1 MNYQYTFTVFT
12 PTYNRAA
19 TLPRVYE
26 SLRLQTFR
34 DFEWLVV
41 DDGSSDGTEQL
52 VKDWQDHSE
61 FPIRYIRQ
69 QNQGKPAATN
79 RATQEAHGEL
89 LATVDSDDACVP
101 ESLERLKY
109 YWDAIPADQKDKFA
123 AVTALCKDQNGHLV
137 GDRFPHDVWDSDAIE
152 LYFKYTIKGDKW
164 GFQRTDAYKE
174 FPFPTP
180 PVPNPRF
187 NCEGLTYLALSR
199 KYKTR
204 FVNEVLKIY
213 SINDGAADHLSLLD
227 PATMTGPALF
237 HKYVLDELTGWLF
250 RSPWKMFRSAI
261 NFSRYSFGIGRG
273 PLAQLRELRSWA
285 ARLLV
290 ALALPLGFAMSFR
303 DKRSA
308 S

>member
-1 MNYQYTFTVFT
+1 VSYRYTFTIFT
-12 PTYNRAA
+12 PTYNRAG

-26 SLRLQTFR
+26 SLRQQTFR

-41 DDGSSDGTEQL
+41 DDGSTDGTEQL
-52 VKDWQDHSE
+52 LHEWQEKSE

-79 RATQEAHGEL
+79 RATQEAQGEL

-109 YWDAIPADQKDKFA
+109 YWDAIPAEQKDKFA

-137 GDRFPHDVWDSDAIE
+137 GDKFPQDVWDADAIE
-152 LYFKYTIKGDKW
+152 LYFKHTIKGDKW

-174 FPFPTP
+174 FPFPTS

-187 NCEGLTYLALSR
+187 NCEGLTYLELSR

-204 FVNEVLKIY
+204 FVNEILKIY
-213 SINDGAADHLSLLD
+213 HIHDGASDHLSLLD
-227 PATMTGPALF
+227 PATMTGPAMF
-237 HKYVLDELTGWLF
+237 HKYVLEQLTGWLF

-261 NFSRYSFGIGRG
+261 NFSRYSFGMGNG
-273 PLAQLRELRSWA
+273 AWSQLKELHSGMG
-285 ARLLV
+285 RLLV
-290 ALALPLGFAMSFR
+290 GLALPLGFAMSLR
-303 DKRSA
+303 DKPKT
-308 S
+308 

>member
-1 MNYQYTFTVFT
+1 MSYQYTFTVFT
-12 PTYNRAA
+12 PTYNRAG

-52 VKDWQDHSE
+52 VKEWQSKSE

-69 QNQGKPAATN
+69 PNQGKPAATN
-79 RATQEAHGEL
+79 RATSEAHGEL
-89 LATVDSDDACVP
+89 LATVDSDDCCVP

-109 YWDAIPADQKDKFA
+109 YWDAIPADEKDKFA

-137 GDRFPHDVWDSDAIE
+137 GDKFPHDVWDSDAIE
-152 LYFKYTIKGDKW
+152 LYFKHTIKGDKW

-187 NCEGLTYLALSR
+187 NCEGLTYLELSR

-204 FVNEVLKIY
+204 FVNEILKIY
-213 SINDGAADHLSLLD
+213 HINDGADDHLSLLD

-261 NFSRYSFGIGRG
+261 NFSRYSFGIGRS
-273 PLAQLRELRSWA
+273 PFAQLKELHSWA

-290 ALALPLGFAMSFR
+290 ALALPLGYVASFR
-303 DKRSA
+303 DKRPA
-308 S
+308 T